1 MYDTSRGDGVNRG
14 LVGCGVIVVIAV
26 ALVATWAGSYD
37 RLVKLNE
44 GVDSAWGE
52 VGGAYQRRAE
62 LLSTRMGTA
71 RGAGQIERDALA
83 QLVEAH
89 AAVERI
95 DFESAPD
102 SEQLAQFEAAQS
114 RLSSALSR
122 VVAAAGP
129 YPGLEAAEN
138 EVALAQQRFNDAT
151 LLYNK
156 TRRRFPT
163 ILLAKV
169 AGFGSRPYLDAKPT
183 L

>member
-1 MYDTSRGDGVNRG
+1 
-14 LVGCGVIVVIAV
+14 VIVAIAV
-26 ALVATWAGSYD
+26 ALVATWAGSYS
-37 RLVKLNE
+37 RLVKLHE
-44 GVDSAWGE
+44 AVDSAWDE
-52 VGGAYQRRAE
+52 VDGAYQQRAD
-62 LLSTRMGTA
+62 LVSTLMGTA
-71 RGAGQIERDALA
+71 RGAEQTERDAWA

-95 DFESAPD
+95 DFGSAPD

-122 VVAAAGP
+122 VVAVAGP
-129 YPGLEAAEN
+129 YPRLEATKN
-138 EVALAQQRFNDAT
+138 QIALAQQRFNDAT
-151 LLYNK
+151 LAYNK

-169 AGFGSRPYLDAKPT
+169 AGFGSKPYLDAKPA

>member
-1 MYDTSRGDGVNRG
+1 MYDTGRGDGVNKG
-14 LVGCGVIVVIAV
+14 LVGCGVIVAIAV
-26 ALVATWAGSYD
+26 GLIATWAGSYD

-44 GVDSAWGE
+44 AVDSAWGE
-52 VGGAYQRRAE
+52 VDGAYQRRAE
-62 LLSTRMGTA
+62 IASTLMGAA
-71 RGAGQIERDALA
+71 RGGGEIERDALA

-89 AAVERI
+89 AAMERI

-102 SEQLAQFEAAQS
+102 SEQLAEFEAAQS

-138 EVALAQQRFNDAT
+138 EIALAQQRFNDAT

-169 AGFGSRPYLDAKPT
+169 AGFDNKPYLDATPAR
-183 L
+183 